1 MSFIRIQTLI
11 TNIGGEGGNK
21 TTSITSTD
29 ILASMLLSNLITSH
43 KRPTYFIILKMTVA
57 TLPVDVMVGMLR
69 KGETG
74 NDILDILNVIVPEQT
89 ELTREQVCEDLG
101 IADCPENDD
110 EIEAY
115 IANAT
120 VAV

>member
-1 MSFIRIQTLI
+1 M
-11 TNIGGEGGNK
+11 EGV
-21 TTSITSTD
+21 
-29 ILASMLLSNLITSH
+29 
-43 KRPTYFIILKMTVA
+43 RPTHNVQTQFFILIMTAVA

-69 KGETG
+69 KGDTG
-74 NDILDILNVIVPEQT
+74 NDILNILNVLVPDQT
-89 ELTREQVCEDLG
+89 QLTREQVCEDLA

-120 VAV
+120 V